1 MTILARRG
9 ERRHAR
15 DRTILRVTRIF
26 FCDFEVVFNMKR
38 KNYKR
43 RERKSEELS
52 SIFDDIIIVV
62 FVLRV
67 AIVSATDFLPSLPA
81 RLLFLLL
88 QKF

>member
-1 MTILARRG
+1 
-9 ERRHAR
+9 
-15 DRTILRVTRIF
+15 
-26 FCDFEVVFNMKR
+26 MKR
-38 KNYKR
+38 KFLQKK

-52 SIFDDIIIVV
+52 SIFDDIIIVVV